1 MIVDL
6 EPSTPAHPVP
16 TLVFDCNEDAID
28 GSFVQ
33 DLRLA
38 YQPIYS
44 VKTRQMTGC
53 ECLLRLTHSSRGA
66 ISPSDFIP
74 LLEMSG
80 LIHQVGHSVLH
91 DACAQRQAWARD
103 GHFLHLA
110 VNASSLQLQSK
121 TFVADV
127 DHALKAA
134 SMAPSDL
141 TIEITES
148 LPMEWSG
155 VFASNV
161 AALMAHGVKIVLDD
175 FGSGFGSLIHLKHP
189 GIHAIKIDC
198 AIVRD
203 VHVNPTTR
211 VMLKH
216 VCHLA
221 HDLGIR
227 VIAEGVE
234 VQDQFDALSL
244 IGADDVQGFL
254 FSPAVEPQALSA
266 IYGSMS
272 RAA

>member
-1 MIVDL
+1 MIVDI
-6 EPSTPAHPVP
+6 EPSTPVRPLP
-16 TLVFDCNEDAID
+16 TLVFDCTEGAADQ
-28 GSFVQ
+28 SFV
-33 DLRLA
+33 DHLRLA
-38 YQPIYS
+38 YQPIFS
-44 VKTRQMTGC
+44 LKNRRMTGC

-66 ISPSDFIP
+66 ISPSEFIP

-80 LIHQVGHSVLH
+80 LIHQVGHGVLH

-127 DHALKAA
+127 DHALNAA

-148 LPMEWSG
+148 LPMEWTG
-155 VFASNV
+155 LFASNV
-161 AALMAHGVKIVLDD
+161 SGLMAQGVKIVLDD

-203 VHVNPTTR
+203 VHVNRSTQ

-221 HDLGIR
+221 HDLGIQ

-234 VQDQFDALSL
+234 TQEQFDALEL
-244 IGADDVQGFL
+244 VGADYLQGFL
-254 FSPAVEPQALSA
+254 FSPAVAPEAIIGLNGSLSQAA
-266 IYGSMS
+266 
-272 RAA
+272 